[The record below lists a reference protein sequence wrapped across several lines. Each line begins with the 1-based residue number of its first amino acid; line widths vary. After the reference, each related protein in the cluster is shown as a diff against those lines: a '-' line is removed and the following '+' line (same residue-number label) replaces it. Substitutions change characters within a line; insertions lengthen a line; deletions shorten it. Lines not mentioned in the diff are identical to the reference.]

1 MGAANG
7 SASGTGG
14 QGGVFGMSNP
24 GGVGGIGGMG
34 VTGTPTG
41 PLFGGLFNQMQNQQ
55 RTTGPQLDA
64 GIGDG
69 LPTAP
74 AQGDFYTAMN
84 RPNYMEYGQ
93 NGQFYQPIYRPQYQ
107 NYAQPMGGVFGG
119 YGMPMGMGMGMGMR
133 GMPPAIAPQDA
144 PVYNTTPTV
153 TQSGGIGSG
162 GAMNYTY
169 AKGGIA
175 DLLE

>member
-7 SASGTGG
+7 SGVIG
-14 QGGVFGMSNP
+14 QAANGANQPYRQSQP
-24 GGVGGIGGMG
+24 LDGGIGG
-34 VTGTPTG
+34 
-41 PLFGGLFNQMQNQQ
+41 
-55 RTTGPQLDA
+55 
-64 GIGDG
+64 G

-119 YGMPMGMGMGMGMR
+119 YGMPMGMGMGMRGMG

-175 DLLE
+175 DLLD